1 MKRILLIE
9 DSGDVSYDIKN
20 DLKNYK
26 YEIKFADS
34 YLSAI
39 GMWRRYNGQFECIIL
54 DLNINPEGLTP
65 EKISKFYPT
74 IGLSFLIDIK
84 WDENLAKKIKLI
96 IYSAYI
102 TEFKVKC
109 SQNNIDYSGIVLV
122 EKSGNNFYKLIDEI
136 NQL

>member
-39 GMWRRYNGQFECIIL
+39 GMWRMKH
-54 DLNINPEGLTP
+54 GLWRAAYTR